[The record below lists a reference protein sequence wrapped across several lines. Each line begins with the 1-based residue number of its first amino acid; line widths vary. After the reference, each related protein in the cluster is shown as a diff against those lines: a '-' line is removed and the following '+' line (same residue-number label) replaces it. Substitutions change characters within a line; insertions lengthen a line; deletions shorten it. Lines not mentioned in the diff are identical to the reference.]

1 MKKAII
7 ALIVVIVLGLIWFV
21 LTRSNNVSTN
31 NPTITLKT
39 NQGDIVIEL
48 FADKT
53 PITASN
59 FLNLAKEGF
68 YNNTKFHRV
77 INGFMIQGGD
87 PNSSGDNQEL
97 YGRGGPGYT
106 IQDEFV
112 TGLSNIRG
120 TISMANV
127 GQPNSGGSQFFINLV
142 DNISLDFNKEPL
154 SSKHPVFGRVVGGM
168 DVIDKIANVSV
179 GLNDIPIE
187 SVIIEKV
194 IIN

>member
-68 YNNTKFHRV
+68 YDNTKFHGWMECYV
-77 INGFMIQGGD
+77 FTD
-87 PNSSGDNQEL
+87 EKEL
-97 YGRGGPGYT
+97 AAF
-106 IQDEFV
+106 IKKEFK
-112 TGLSNIRG
+112 NE
-120 TISMANV
+120 N
-127 GQPNSGGSQFFINLV
+127 
-142 DNISLDFNKEPL
+142 
-154 SSKHPVFGRVVGGM
+154 
-168 DVIDKIANVSV
+168 
-179 GLNDIPIE
+179 
-187 SVIIEKV
+187 
-194 IIN
+194 